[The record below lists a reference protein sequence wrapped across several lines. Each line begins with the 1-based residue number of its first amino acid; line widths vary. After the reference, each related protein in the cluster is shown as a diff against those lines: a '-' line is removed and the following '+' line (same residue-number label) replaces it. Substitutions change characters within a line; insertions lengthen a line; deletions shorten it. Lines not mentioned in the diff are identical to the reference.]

1 MPIASQ
7 DQSAADSAVL
17 SMAVELERSHAFV
30 DAVQLLQGVVAR
42 DPRCSEAWLQLA
54 RLYDRDGHER
64 AALRARFEAVTTA
77 QRAGRWH
84 TSSSTPA
91 NLLAE
96 VAFAVEQVRGR
107 RREIYYG
114 VLDTVREEHA
124 ECDLHRIER
133 ALACHLSTRKFTPT
147 DPTQRSRFFHIPDL
161 PAQPWLDPM
170 LQPWATRLNAAFID
184 IRREALAVLREDSGI
199 EPFVNVKA
207 GDSIANYLGG
217 TKPAWNAFFFYRHGR
232 RYDENHARCP
242 LTSTALESIDL
253 CRIAEH
259 APEICFSVLAAD
271 THILPHHGVTNARVV
286 MHLPLLV
293 PPGCALQLTA
303 HGARQWHEGQLLMF
317 DDTFEH
323 EAWNRSADA
332 RVILLM
338 DCWNPHLSPHERLAI
353 TRLVETIAALHLA
366 ARAAT
371 VASR

>member
-1 MPIASQ
+1 
-7 DQSAADSAVL
+7 
-17 SMAVELERSHAFV
+17 
-30 DAVQLLQGVVAR
+30 
-42 DPRCSEAWLQLA
+42 
-54 RLYDRDGHER
+54 
-64 AALRARFEAVTTA
+64 
-77 QRAGRWH
+77 
-84 TSSSTPA
+84 
-91 NLLAE
+91 
-96 VAFAVEQVRGR
+96 
-107 RREIYYG
+107 
-114 VLDTVREEHA
+114 
-124 ECDLHRIER
+124 
-133 ALACHLSTRKFTPT
+133 
-147 DPTQRSRFFHIPDL
+147 
-161 PAQPWLDPM
+161 
-170 LQPWATRLNAAFID
+170 
-184 IRREALAVLREDSGI
+184 
-199 EPFVNVKA
+199 VKP